1 MNVLNKPCNYLI
13 FLLFISNNLYAQFLN
28 KDVKAIIDFK
38 VKENTIGIKAKAE
51 NLLKYSQSLQ
61 YELIVYVE
69 DDNGNK
75 SKNSQSD
82 RFVLEPSKIVDVG
95 SVAVR
100 FRNKNAKTII
110 VLLIKDVDEKTI
122 ASERKVFLGS
132 DLQQGDYDKKITLHK
147 TPIKYTLKNDGVV
160 LKGVV
165 LERTKTKS
173 GRDFYRL
180 FYTEFTKY
188 NFKDKRPI
196 LIEELHFRGRNTKI
210 FVKIDNKTIY
220 EFFAQPKTD
229 YLKLHSS
236 MAIKSLYDFFEKK
249 EKDYIVRY

>member
-1 MNVLNKPCNYLI
+1 MI
-13 FLLFISNNLYAQFLN
+13 LFISNNLYAQFLN
-28 KDVKAIIDFK
+28 KNARAIIDFK
-38 VKENTIGIKAKAE
+38 VKENTIGIKAKVE
-51 NLLKYSQSLQ
+51 NLLKYSQSLH

-69 DDNGNK
+69 DNNGNK

-82 RFVLEPSKIVDVG
+82 WFVLESSEIIEIS
-95 SVAVR
+95 SVAIR
-100 FRNKNAKTII
+100 FRNKKAKTII

-132 DLQQGDYDKKITLHK
+132 ELQTGNYYKKITLRK
-147 TPIKYTLKNDGVV
+147 KQKKYTLQNDGVV

-180 FYTEFTKY
+180 FYTEFIKY

-196 LIEELHFRGRNTKI
+196 LIEELHFRGRNTKV

-229 YLKLHSS
+229 YLKQHSNI
-236 MAIKSLYDFFEKK
+236 AIKSLYNFFEKK
-249 EKDYIVRY
+249 EKEHIVRY

>member
-1 MNVLNKPCNYLI
+1 MNVLNKSYYYLI
-13 FLLFISNNLYAQFLN
+13 IILFISNNLYAQFLN
-28 KDVKAIIDFK
+28 KKAKAIIDFK

-61 YELIVYVE
+61 FELHVYVE

-82 RFVLEPSKIVDVG
+82 RFVIEPNVIIDVG
-95 SVAVR
+95 SIAVR
-100 FRNKNAKTII
+100 FRNEKAKTII

-122 ASERKVFLGS
+122 ATERKVFFGGV
-132 DLQQGDYDKKITLHK
+132 LQDGNYKNKITLK
-147 TPIKYTLKNDGVV
+147 KPIKYTLKNDGVV

-180 FYTEFTKY
+180 FFTEFSKY
-188 NFKDKRPI
+188 NFKDQRTV

-210 FVKIDNKTIY
+210 FVKIDNKIIY
-220 EFFAQPKTD
+220 DFFVQPKND
-229 YLKLHSS
+229 YLKHHSYNGNKR
-236 MAIKSLYDFFEKK
+236 I
-249 EKDYIVRY
+249 I

>member
-1 MNVLNKPCNYLI
+1 MNVLNKPVNYLI
-13 FLLFISNNLYAQFLN
+13 IILFISNNLYSQFLN
-28 KDVKAIIDFK
+28 KNAKAIIDFK
-38 VKENTIGIKAKAE
+38 VKENTIGIQAKAE
-51 NLLKYSQSLQ
+51 SLLKYSQSLQ

-75 SKNSQSD
+75 SKNAQSD
-82 RFVLEPSKIVDVG
+82 RFVLEPSKIIDIG

-100 FRNKNAKTII
+100 FRNEKAKTII

-122 ASERKVFLGS
+122 ASERKLFLGS
-132 DLQQGDYDKKITLHK
+132 KLQQGDYDKKITLHK
-147 TPIKYTLKNDGVV
+147 KPVKYTLKNDGIV

-173 GRDFYRL
+173 GRDFHRL
-180 FYTEFTKY
+180 FYTEFAKY

-196 LIEELHFRGRNTKI
+196 LIEELHFRGRTTKI

-220 EFFAQPKTD
+220 EFFAQPKID
-229 YLKLHSS
+229 YLKQHSS
-236 MAIKSLYDFFEKK
+236 MAVKSLYDFFEKK